1 MYLAA
6 SSRVI
11 GGLLSSRRIDILERT
26 FVKYNMQDSTNFIFN
41 FLHGNFE

>member
-11 GGLLSSRRIDILERT
+11 DVLLPSRRIDILEQA
-26 FVKYNMQDSTNFIFN
+26 FVKYNMQDSTIFIFN